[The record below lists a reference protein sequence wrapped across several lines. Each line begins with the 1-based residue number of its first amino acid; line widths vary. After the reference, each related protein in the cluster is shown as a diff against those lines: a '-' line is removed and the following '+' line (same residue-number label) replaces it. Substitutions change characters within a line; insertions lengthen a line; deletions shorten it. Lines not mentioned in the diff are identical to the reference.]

1 MVSGFPVT
9 SWHPSRPAQDAPAAA
24 RSGGTR
30 AFALEASRARDLEL
44 SITTVEGDKVTISMH
59 AEVDRLLAGYRGLA
73 PGRGVGGALAATSVE
88 RTTDVTVQGSLSEQ
102 ERADIAALAARVA
115 DAARSFYRQHLDT
128 ASRML
133 SQFGDLG
140 SIQSFTAEAS
150 QQSSVT
156 LVSVGGLQRPLALPG
171 PVAPATDDG
180 SSPAIA
186 AVRPE
191 ASPIPAQAVAR
202 DD

>member
-24 RSGGTR
+24 RAGTR
-30 AFALEASRARDLEL
+30 AFGLEATRTRDLEL
-44 SITTVEGDKVTISMH
+44 SITTTEGDKVTISMH

-73 PGRGVGGALAATSVE
+73 PGRGARGALASTSVE

-102 ERADIAALAARVA
+102 ERADVAALAARVA
-115 DAARSFYRQHLDT
+115 DAARSFYSQHLGA

-133 SQFGDLG
+133 ATFGDLG
-140 SIQSFTAEAS
+140 SIQSFSAEAS

-156 LVSVGGLQRPLALPG
+156 LVSVGGVQRPLALPV
-171 PVAPATDDG
+171 PAAPTTDEG
-180 SSPAIA
+180 IASAIA
-186 AVRPE
+186 AGR
-191 ASPIPAQAVAR
+191 AAAAPIPAQEVTR